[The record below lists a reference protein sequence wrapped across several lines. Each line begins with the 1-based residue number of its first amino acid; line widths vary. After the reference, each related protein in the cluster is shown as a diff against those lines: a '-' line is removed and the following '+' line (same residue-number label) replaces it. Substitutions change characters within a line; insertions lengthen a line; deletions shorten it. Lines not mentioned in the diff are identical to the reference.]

1 MVESNISANEKNK
14 FSVSLLAFW
23 VKGSIIAD
31 NNFVHIDMP
40 NTVLFGLIPAGK
52 NKKSI
57 PLQSISNAEESNWY
71 KIANMIFGII
81 IAIAGFYSFQ
91 EEAFGGLV
99 LVLLGILLFL
109 TGFKFRM
116 TIERNSGVTESIDV
130 PFFEGKKIRNLVSEI
145 NESVASYQ
153 QSSNYRDYGAQN
165 TQAIINAM
173 NANTQTQQVNNV
185 ASNPVQPN
193 SVDSNDSTGQF
204 CPNCGTKN
212 AGSASFCTHCGTK
225 LVNN

>member
-71 KIANMIFGII
+71 KIANMIFG
-81 IAIAGFYSFQ
+81 
-91 EEAFGGLV
+91 LV

-130 PFFEGKKIRNLVSEI
+130 PFFEGEKIRNLVSEI